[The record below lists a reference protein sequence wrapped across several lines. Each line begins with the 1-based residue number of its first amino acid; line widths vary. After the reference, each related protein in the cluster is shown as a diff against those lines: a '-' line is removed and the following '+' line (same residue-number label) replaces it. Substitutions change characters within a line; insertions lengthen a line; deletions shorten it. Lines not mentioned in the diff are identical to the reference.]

1 MKTVRFL
8 PVIALV
14 LFFSASAAGAQSILG
29 GGLSVEQGY
38 DSNIYREP
46 ENEVSEWTTTVSP
59 ILDYTRAARHSLF
72 SLRYVPGFVYIC
84 RTDDIRIDHFADAE
98 YGFELTRNLH
108 VDFSDTFVKTED
120 PYEDPEDIEGGI
132 DLSDRRGRR
141 RYWTNRFEA
150 SAAYTYGMERVLEMG
165 YRNYVLRDQEE
176 DYFDYV
182 RHSPFATVSHR
193 VNHQWDVRLEYGFV
207 MGDFVEESE
216 ESEDLTSNTGDF
228 YLYYRIT
235 PFTRIFGHLGYS
247 RTDYEEGIDDY
258 QVYTAASGVEHRYS
272 PTLDLE
278 FEAGSSLVERE
289 NFSDTSAFY
298 MRAGID
304 KTWQRTSWYL
314 NGESGLDAHE
324 FSGAD
329 DDLGL
334 SRYWSVGTGFSRTL
348 LRGVEGSADFSYRYD
363 DYLEREPRV
372 DEQLFEASAGLSW
385 SFSRWYEIFCRY
397 VFVDHD
403 ADIEEDKYV
412 DHRFF
417 AGISAERDFF
427 RW

>member
-1 MKTVRFL
+1 F
-8 PVIALV
+8 IV
-14 LFFSASAAGAQSILG
+14 LFLLFCAPAVNAESILRAG
-29 GGLSVEQGY
+29 ISVEEGY
-38 DSNIYREP
+38 DSNIYREH

-59 ILDYTRAARHSLF
+59 ILDYTRTARRSLF
-72 SLRYVPGFVYIC
+72 SLRYVPGFVYSC
-84 RTDDIRIDHFADAE
+84 RTEDTRLDHLAAAE
-98 YGFELTRNLH
+98 FGFELTRNLH

-120 PYEDPEDIEGGI
+120 PYEDPGDIEGGI

-150 SAAYTYGMERVLEMG
+150 SAAYTYGMQRVLEMG
-165 YRNYVLRDQEE
+165 YRNHVLRDQEE

-193 VNHQWDVRLEYGFV
+193 INHQWDVRLEYNTV
-207 MGDFVEESE
+207 IGDFAEESE
-216 ESEDLTSNTGDF
+216 ESEDLISNTGDF

-247 RTDYEEGIDDY
+247 RTDYEEGTDDY
-258 QVYTAASGVEHRYS
+258 EVYTAASGVGHNYS

-278 FEAGSSLVERE
+278 FEAGASRVKRK
-289 NFSDTSAFY
+289 NFSDTSALY

-304 KTWQRTSWYL
+304 KTWERTSWYID
-314 NGESGLDAHE
+314 GESGLDAHE
-324 FSGAD
+324 FSGAEE
-329 DDLGL
+329 DLGL
-334 SRYWSVGTGFSRTL
+334 SRYWSFATGFSRTL
-348 LRGVEGSADFSYRYD
+348 MRGVEGAVDFSYRHD
-363 DYLEREPRV
+363 DYFEREPAE

-385 SFSRWYEIFCRY
+385 AFARWYEVFCRY
-397 VFVDHD
+397 SFVDQN
-403 ADIEEDKYV
+403 ADTEEDKYV